1 MDDRESTRDRRP
13 CLMLHGLGG
22 GPYELQ
28 PLIDAVEASGREVR
42 APVLPGHEGP
52 GPRMPASSW
61 RDWTSSA
68 EAWYDDMASADA
80 PAAVVGFSTGAMI
93 ALHLASRRKVDR
105 LVLLAPFL
113 AIRHTGRL
121 PFHPAG
127 LLRIVARWAPDI
139 PRRGAAVRDP
149 EMRRWASAHDRFR
162 TFNLHATLSALELI
176 EEVKPRLSTIEAPVL
191 IIQGLLDSIVEPSG
205 SAWLHER
212 LKPVRSRLIELPR
225 SDHLVAL
232 DRERGSMIEAVLG
245 FLDEATAG

>member
-1 MDDRESTRDRRP
+1 MD
-13 CLMLHGLGG
+13 
-22 GPYELQ
+22 
-28 PLIDAVEASGREVR
+28 
-42 APVLPGHEGP
+42 
-52 GPRMPASSW
+52 GPR
-61 RDWTSSA
+61 
-68 EAWYDDMASADA
+68 EAWYDEMTSVDA

-121 PFHPAG
+121 PFHPSI
-127 LLRIVARWAPDI
+127 LLRVVARWVPEI

-149 EMRRWASAHDRFR
+149 EMRGWASGHDRFR

-176 EEVKPRLSTIEAPVL
+176 EEVKGLLETIDAPVL
-191 IIQGLLDSIVEPSG
+191 IVQGRLDSIVEPSG
-205 SAWLHER
+205 EAWLHGR
-212 LKPVRSRLIELPR
+212 LKAGRSRLIELPR

-232 DRERGSMIEAVLG
+232 DRERNAMIDEVLR

>member
-1 MDDRESTRDRRP
+1 MADREPTSDRRP

-28 PLIDAVEASGREVR
+28 PLIDAVESSGRAVH

-61 RDWTSSA
+61 RDWTSRA
-68 EAWYDDMASADA
+68 ETWYDDMASTKA

-121 PFHPAG
+121 PFRPAG
-127 LLRIVARWAPDI
+127 LLRVIARWAPDI

-176 EEVKPRLSTIEAPVL
+176 EEVKPRLAAVDAPSL
-191 IIQGLLDSIVEPSG
+191 IVQGRLDSIVEPWG
-205 SAWLHER
+205 AAWLHGR
-212 LKPVRSRLIELPR
+212 MKPGLSRLIELPR
-225 SDHLVAL
+225 SDHLIAL
-232 DRERGSMIEAVLG
+232 DRERGAMIESVLE
-245 FLDEATAG
+245 FLDESTAG